1 MGFYKNK
8 LEKILADRL
17 KEDNKFKI
25 LIIDDEERNIYKD
38 LFSEKF
44 INKLNNF
51 TETDGIDYKVTFIK
65 KELIYDNEK
74 KVINFIKN
82 NEDKLSLVIYGLYE
96 VSNKIYEEENFL
108 LKELNSL
115 TFKTMIILAE
125 SENFKLEELFYHHK
139 YCEKELGIKT
149 FSIVN
154 DLNIKN
160 RLINQYE
167 DITNFIEKNI
177 KEEYRSSFSM
187 LQKINKDLRYKYFYG
202 EIFNFYNNLFLD
214 EENENLYDF
223 TVKGLVDFIE
233 EARSKFLE
241 FYEIELK
248 KVNIEIL
255 DEMENK
261 LIDGIT
267 EKIFLAESQTVEKE
281 IAEVEN
287 SENLLKE
294 FLSTEIAFQNNDI
307 ITDPIGN
314 TAVMDFD
321 LNYIS
326 EEIEKTEV
334 MTYSREEIEREL
346 LGKKPNSNKRITI
359 INMKENRAFKEV
371 TLSDDYG
378 INKEF
383 LEVKENATTLL
394 EEIEEVD
401 DKFKQVIWDQDEM
414 AISQLDDF
422 DLVEEGVSKKFKK
435 INMNN

>member
-1 MGFYKNK
+1 MGFYKDK
-8 LEKILADRL
+8 LERILEDRL
-17 KEDNKFKI
+17 KEDNKLKI

-44 INKLNNF
+44 INILGDFEELGEINHR
-51 TETDGIDYKVTFIK
+51 VTFIK

-74 KVINFIKN
+74 KIINFIKN
-82 NEDKLSLVIYGLYE
+82 NEEKLSLVIYGLYE

-115 TFKTMIILAE
+115 TFETMIILAE

-149 FSIVN
+149 FSIVS

-167 DITNFIEKNI
+167 DITNYIEKNI
-177 KEEYRSSFSM
+177 KEEYRASFSM

-202 EIFNFYNNLFLD
+202 EIFNFYNNLFLE
-214 EENENLYDF
+214 EENENLYNF
-223 TVKGLVDFIE
+223 TIKGLVNFIE
-233 EARSKFLE
+233 EARTKFLE
-241 FYEIELK
+241 FYGIELK
-248 KVNIEIL
+248 EVNLELL
-255 DEMENK
+255 DGMENK

-267 EKIFLAESQTVEKE
+267 EKIFLVESKTVEKE
-281 IAEVEN
+281 ITEIE
-287 SENLLKE
+287 SKENLLKE
-294 FLSTEIAFQNNDI
+294 FLSSEIAFQNNENI
-307 ITDPIGN
+307 IDTIEN
-314 TAVMDFD
+314 TSVMDFD

-334 MTYSREEIEREL
+334 MTYSREDIEREL
-346 LGKKPNSNKRITI
+346 LGKKSNNNKRITI

-371 TLSDDYG
+371 TISEDYG

-383 LEVKENATTLL
+383 IEVKENATTLL

-401 DKFKQVIWDQDEM
+401 DKFKQVIWNQNEL